1 MRRAHERTDACVSD
15 PDVIDRLSG
24 IEAQLFVVA
33 DGVGGRPGG
42 ELASTTA
49 VTTLLQYVDEAVA
62 CYQSIN
68 VDQEQAFLAQLEGA
82 VHRAHE
88 RILEEH
94 FGQKTTGSFTI
105 VARGE
110 PGSAQALVV
119 PVQEAAARAS
129 AALPTSEVASVQ
141 PVSDAVVTAQ
151 IVSALAP
158 ADAKGYTDDM
168 RAAVGEVPGAEVFVS
183 GQAAIEHDLDPVFA
197 EDLKVGELYIAIPIA
212 LVILVFVFGTL
223 AFLLPFVFA
232 GVAIPTTL
240 AIIWV
245 AANFMELTTYLQN
258 LVMLIHTGRP
268 KSVGIGQ
275 GLANAVEIG
284 GVRVPGIQLLTM
296 VVTAGLLVALVLFLK
311 KTPLGIQM
319 RAAAENFQMARLL
332 GMPANRVIAL
342 AFAISG
348 LLGGAVSLLLTIQ
361 TGTLDLRM
369 GLMPV
374 VYAFFATVIGGMGS
388 LPGAALGGFLVGVAS
403 VLLQTYLPA
412 DLRPFRDAGVFTLV
426 ILILLVRPQGLIVT
440 SAAKERV

>member
-1 MRRAHERTDACVSD
+1 MANIVQVLVDAIALGSLYALVALAIGLVFGVMRLVNF
-15 PDVIDRLSG
+15 
-24 IEAQLFVVA
+24 AQA
-33 DGVGGRPGG
+33 DYI
-42 ELASTTA
+42 T
-49 VTTLLQYVDEAVA
+49 
-62 CYQSIN
+62 I
-68 VDQEQAFLAQLEGA
+68 GA
-82 VHRAHE
+82 Y
-88 RILEEH
+88 
-94 FGQKTTGSFTI
+94 
-105 VARGE
+105 
-110 PGSAQALVV
+110 ALVV
-119 PVQEAAARAS
+119 PTAS
-129 AALPTSEVASVQ
+129 VTPPLLLGALPPAFMIGGVLLVVVLLALLTERIAFRPLRNSNPSTLLISSFA
-141 PVSDAVVTAQ
+141 VS
-151 IVSALAP
+151 
-158 ADAKGYTDDM
+158 Y
-168 RAAVGEVPGAEVFVS
+168 F
-183 GQAAIEHDLDPVFA
+183 
-197 EDLKVGELYIAIPIA
+197 
-212 LVILVFVFGTL
+212 
-223 AFLLPFVFA
+223 
-232 GVAIPTTL
+232 
-240 AIIWV
+240 
-245 AANFMELTTYLQN
+245 LQN

-275 GLANAVEIG
+275 SLASAVDFA

-296 VVTAGLLVALVLFLK
+296 AVTAGLLIALVLFLK

-348 LLGGAVSLLLTIQ
+348 LLGGVVSLLLTIQ

-388 LPGAALGGFLVGVAS
+388 LPGAALGGFLVGVVS

>member
-1 MRRAHERTDACVSD
+1 MANIVQVLVDAIALGSLYALVALAIGLVFGVMRL
-15 PDVIDRLSG
+15 INF
-24 IEAQLFVVA
+24 AQA
-33 DGVGGRPGG
+33 DYI
-42 ELASTTA
+42 T
-49 VTTLLQYVDEAVA
+49 
-62 CYQSIN
+62 I
-68 VDQEQAFLAQLEGA
+68 GA
-82 VHRAHE
+82 Y
-88 RILEEH
+88 
-94 FGQKTTGSFTI
+94 
-105 VARGE
+105 
-110 PGSAQALVV
+110 ALVV
-119 PVQEAAARAS
+119 PTAS
-129 AALPTSEVASVQ
+129 VTPPLLLGALP
-141 PVSDAVVTAQ
+141 
-151 IVSALAP
+151 SALMIGGVLFVVMALALLTERVAFRP
-158 ADAKGYTDDM
+158 LRNSNPSTLLISSF
-168 RAAVGEVPGAEVFVS
+168 AVSYF
-183 GQAAIEHDLDPVFA
+183 
-197 EDLKVGELYIAIPIA
+197 
-212 LVILVFVFGTL
+212 
-223 AFLLPFVFA
+223 
-232 GVAIPTTL
+232 
-240 AIIWV
+240 
-245 AANFMELTTYLQN
+245 LQN

-311 KTPLGIQM
+311 KTPLGVQM

-388 LPGAALGGFLVGVAS
+388 LPGAALGGFVVGVAS

-412 DLRPFRDAGVFTLV
+412 DLRPFRDAGVFGLV

>member
-1 MRRAHERTDACVSD
+1 MANIVQVLVDAIALGSLYALVALAIGLVFGVMRLVNF
-15 PDVIDRLSG
+15 
-24 IEAQLFVVA
+24 AQA
-33 DGVGGRPGG
+33 DYI
-42 ELASTTA
+42 T
-49 VTTLLQYVDEAVA
+49 
-62 CYQSIN
+62 I
-68 VDQEQAFLAQLEGA
+68 GA
-82 VHRAHE
+82 Y
-88 RILEEH
+88 
-94 FGQKTTGSFTI
+94 
-105 VARGE
+105 
-110 PGSAQALVV
+110 ALVV
-119 PVQEAAARAS
+119 P
-129 AALPTSEVASVQ
+129 TASVA
-141 PVSDAVVTAQ
+141 PPLLLGTLP
-151 IVSALAP
+151 SALMIGGVLVVVVALALLTERVAFRP
-158 ADAKGYTDDM
+158 LRNSNPSTLLISSF
-168 RAAVGEVPGAEVFVS
+168 AVSYF
-183 GQAAIEHDLDPVFA
+183 
-197 EDLKVGELYIAIPIA
+197 
-212 LVILVFVFGTL
+212 
-223 AFLLPFVFA
+223 
-232 GVAIPTTL
+232 
-240 AIIWV
+240 
-245 AANFMELTTYLQN
+245 LQN

-284 GVRVPGIQLLTM
+284 GVRVPGVQLLTM
-296 VVTAGLLVALVLFLK
+296 VVTAGLLIALVLFLK
-311 KTPLGIQM
+311 KTPLGVQM

-412 DLRPFRDAGVFTLV
+412 DLRPFRDAGVFMMV